1 MEIEIALI
9 IISMLR
15 VLAVL
20 DFPDF
25 SNFSETIKTAKEI
38 AMRNLLAFFTNFS
51 LLKRGICNPY
61 FNMHYIRHKY
71 AVGIVDDVPFEQHY
85 GEKQDKLMVL
95 QSMQCQYAFTSA
107 GYVN

>member
-1 MEIEIALI
+1 
-9 IISMLR
+9 MLL

-25 SNFSETIKTAKEI
+25 SNFCETIKTAKEI

-71 AVGIVDDVPFEQHY
+71 AVGIVDDVPSEQHY